1 MRKFSD
7 TGLAK
12 ISKIISKKQ
21 IIKGNI
27 VGLYKNWNIL
37 VFKMQYKENEKAA
50 YKLGE
55 NICQKCT
62 SVLGIEFPQ
71 FNNKTNDPTK

>member
-1 MRKFSD
+1 
-7 TGLAK
+7 
-12 ISKIISKKQ
+12 
-21 IIKGNI
+21 
-27 VGLYKNWNIL
+27 
-37 VFKMQYKENEKAA
+37 MQYKENEKAA

-55 NICQKCT
+55 NICQKYT